1 MSNYNTRN
9 RPAQGPSS
17 SSGTPPTHIAKVRKG
32 TGDRATYERIG
43 VAWAKEDGSVY
54 VRLYGTQIIAS
65 GFALYPAEDGGAQ

>member
-1 MSNYNTRN
+1 MSNNNNN
-9 RPAQGPSS
+9 RSRAAQGTAWST
-17 SSGTPPTHIAKVRKG
+17 TPPTHIAKVRNG

-54 VRLYGTQIIAS
+54 VRLYGTQIVAS